1 MTIPGPTAGHGATS
15 HEAHP
20 HVLNMNDTWAGH
32 CLLIITD
39 HMIIQCLYLGA
50 QVSEKLYTPILN

>member
-1 MTIPGPTAGHGATS
+1 MTIPGPTAGHEATS

-32 CLLIITD
+32 CLLSIAD
-39 HMIIQCLYLGA
+39 MIMQCA